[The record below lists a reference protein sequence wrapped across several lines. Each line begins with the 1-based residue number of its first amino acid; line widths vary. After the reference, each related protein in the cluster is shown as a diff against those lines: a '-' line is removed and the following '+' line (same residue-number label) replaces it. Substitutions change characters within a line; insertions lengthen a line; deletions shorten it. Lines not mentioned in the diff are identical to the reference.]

1 MRHITILVH
10 PHDDFA
16 GCDYLLRGVAE
27 QWRQSGT
34 RVTVVRDP
42 HKHLEADL
50 AILHVD
56 LTLVPD
62 EYLQFMRRYP
72 LAINA
77 ATGDISKRKISTNLV
92 RDGDGYKGPVI
103 VKTNRNC
110 GGASEGLHAQR
121 ESWLWKNLRAVRRR
135 LHWSWRSEIGMWEYK
150 VFDSPAK
157 VPLPVW
163 FNPDLLVERFLPERR
178 DGFYC
183 MRTWVF
189 LGDAEECKI
198 FYANQ
203 PIVKSPVAVRIEEG
217 TVPDELREMRR
228 QMGFDFGKFDYGIVD
243 GRVVL
248 YDVNRTPVSR
258 ITPQNTP
265 LFKLLASGVDSVFK
279 PKYRVAG

>member
-1 MRHITILVH
+1 
-10 PHDDFA
+10 
-16 GCDYLLRGVAE
+16 
-27 QWRQSGT
+27 
-34 RVTVVRDP
+34 
-42 HKHLEADL
+42 
-50 AILHVD
+50 
-56 LTLVPD
+56 
-62 EYLQFMRRYP
+62 
-72 LAINA
+72 
-77 ATGDISKRKISTNLV
+77 
-92 RDGDGYKGPVI
+92 
-103 VKTNRNC
+103 
-110 GGASEGLHAQR
+110 
-121 ESWLWKNLRAVRRR
+121 
-135 LHWSWRSEIGMWEYK
+135 
-150 VFDSPAK
+150 
-157 VPLPVW
+157 
-163 FNPDLLVERFLPERR
+163 
-178 DGFYC
+178 

-279 PKYRVAG
+279 PKYRAAG